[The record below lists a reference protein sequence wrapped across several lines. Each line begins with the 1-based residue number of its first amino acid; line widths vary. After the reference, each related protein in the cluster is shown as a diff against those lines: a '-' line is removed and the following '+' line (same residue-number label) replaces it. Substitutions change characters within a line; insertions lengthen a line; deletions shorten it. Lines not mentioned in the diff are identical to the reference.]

1 MKVALLQY
9 DIVQNDATAN
19 MAKVDALTATL
30 PPVDLVVMPEMFHCG
45 YTMDRAQMIGPQQS
59 AVTDWM
65 QARAQALGAT
75 LMAGVA
81 VQDADGKCF
90 NRLMC
95 IGPDGTRT
103 HYDKRHLFRLGTES
117 SVYTAGSRRTVVSV
131 AGVRCLMQICYDAR
145 FPVWSRNRGDYDAA
159 VYVSNWPTARID
171 TLLALLKA
179 RAIEN
184 QCYVIGVNRTGKAD
198 GVGYPGL
205 STVFDPLGRI
215 VAQAAA
221 DTECALVADIDLE
234 PLQGL
239 RSKFNVLADADE
251 FCIDDKQKNI

>member
-1 MKVALLQY
+1 M
-9 DIVQNDATAN
+9 
-19 MAKVDALTATL
+19 
-30 PPVDLVVMPEMFHCG
+30 
-45 YTMDRAQMIGPQQS
+45 
-59 AVTDWM
+59 
-65 QARAQALGAT
+65 
-75 LMAGVA
+75 
-81 VQDADGKCF
+81 
-90 NRLMC
+90 
-95 IGPDGTRT
+95 
-103 HYDKRHLFRLGTES
+103 
-117 SVYTAGSRRTVVSV
+117 
-131 AGVRCLMQICYDAR
+131 
-145 FPVWSRNRGDYDAA
+145 WSRNRGDYDAA